1 MYLVRK
7 LKRSELNKLNKG
19 VELEGARGSIY
30 NSTHLLQTVR
40 ADQMPIGISE
50 KKFRFQST
58 RFKNEDYS
66 IYMFSDGFL
75 DQFGGPRGKKFM
87 SKNFKKLILELQSLP
102 LAEQG
107 AAMEKVLTDWMGDI
121 SQIDDILVMG
131 LRISKP

>member
-1 MYLVRK
+1 
-7 LKRSELNKLNKG
+7 
-19 VELEGARGSIY
+19 
-30 NSTHLLQTVR
+30 
-40 ADQMPIGISE
+40 MPIGISE
-50 KKFRFQST
+50 KKLPFSSSHFN
-58 RFKNEDYS
+58 NEGYS

-102 LAEQG
+102 LGEQG

-131 LRISKP
+131 LRFI